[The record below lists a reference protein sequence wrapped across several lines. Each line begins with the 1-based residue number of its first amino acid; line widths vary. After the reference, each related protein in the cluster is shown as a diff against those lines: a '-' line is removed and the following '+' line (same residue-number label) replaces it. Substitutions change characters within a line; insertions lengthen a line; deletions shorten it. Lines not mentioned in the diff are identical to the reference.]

1 MFNWF
6 RRKTKKTE
14 SEQVPEPTDQAT
26 SPQTETPPQETT
38 QEDYLTWAKTAYKNI
53 QQTQITSTSRTT
65 ETETPQEITTE
76 EKVTSQI
83 DTETIS
89 ETQTTEVPKSSPST
103 DTPEETVPAW
113 MQKSDRLEVLK
124 ETAIETE
131 TVEDTAPLTFD
142 EEFVWSAKVLAA
154 QGRA

>member
-14 SEQVPEPTDQAT
+14 SEQVSEPTEQVT
-26 SPQTETPPQETT
+26 SPQTDTQPEETT

-53 QQTQITSTSRTT
+53 QQNQVTSTSQT
-65 ETETPQEITTE
+65 TETPQETITE
-76 EKVTSQI
+76 EEVTA
-83 DTETIS
+83 DTET
-89 ETQTTEVPKSSPST
+89 ETVSQIPTTEVPKSSPST
-103 DTPEETVPAW
+103 DTPEESVPAW

-131 TVEDTAPLTFD
+131 KIEETAP
-142 EEFVWSAKVLAA
+142 
-154 QGRA
+154 